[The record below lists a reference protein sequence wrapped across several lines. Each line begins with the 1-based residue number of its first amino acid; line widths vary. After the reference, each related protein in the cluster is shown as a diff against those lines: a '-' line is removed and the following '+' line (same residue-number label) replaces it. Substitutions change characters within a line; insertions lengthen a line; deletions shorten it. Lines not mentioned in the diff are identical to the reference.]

1 MRGKEEAKIHIAI
14 CDYIRLQYPK
24 TVFTSEAGGIYT
36 TMSQA
41 RLIKRTRS
49 SVGIPDLIIFEPRG
63 EFCGLFLEIKKDGTS
78 IYKKNGEFVSS
89 EHLNN
94 QRAVMETLISKGYA
108 CYFVIGFDNA
118 KQILD
123 NYMAL

>member
-1 MRGKEEAKIHIAI
+1 MAI
-14 CDYIRLQYPK
+14 CDYLRLQYPSV
-24 TVFTSEAGGIYT
+24 VFTSEAGGIYT
-36 TMSQA
+36 TMNQA

-49 SVGIPDLIIFEPRG
+49 SVGIPDLLIFEPRA
-63 EFCGLFLEIKKDGTS
+63 EFCGLFLEIKVEGTAL
-78 IYKKNGEFVSS
+78 YKKNGDFTKN

-94 QRAVMETLISKGYA
+94 QREVMQKLINKGYS
-108 CYFVIGFDNA
+108 CYFVLGFDNA